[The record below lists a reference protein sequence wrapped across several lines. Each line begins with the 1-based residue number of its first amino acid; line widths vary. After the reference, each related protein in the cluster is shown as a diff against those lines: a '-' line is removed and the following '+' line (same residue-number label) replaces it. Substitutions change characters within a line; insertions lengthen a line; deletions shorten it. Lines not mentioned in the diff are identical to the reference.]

1 MKTPNIRF
9 YARML
14 NTTQKATP
22 KFTIVGAV
30 GYYPPMELLRGR
42 DNKISM
48 NLMEKSKEGINVPSM
63 RLQAKGS
70 LNFTGL
76 KEWFVNDKLSG
87 FAYGYPSNKPT
98 YSKDNK
104 PNPFYDYR
112 NDGYLFVVHQ
122 DQSNPKNLIPTE
134 IELIVLED
142 ARVLISSYCK
152 LLVIGGFNEALENL
166 RKQAKPL

>member
-1 MKTPNIRF
+1 MITNIRF

-42 DNKISM
+42 DTKVSM
-48 NLMEKSKEGINVPSM
+48 NLMEKLKEGENVPSM

-76 KEWFVNDKLSG
+76 KEWFVNGRLSG